1 MKPYLPLAALLL
13 VLPPRAAA
21 QGSLTPPPGA
31 PAPTMKTLAQVEPR
45 KEVNATNTP
54 GDATYQFIISSPGS
68 YYLGGNLTGVA
79 GKHGIRIGAVDVTLD
94 LKGFS
99 MTGTAGSL
107 SAIHTFGGGR
117 NLRVRDGIIREWGG
131 DGANCQFALYP
142 VYENLHFYI
151 NGADGFKAGGGAI
164 LRNCVSSYNG
174 GAGFNLGAVSSS
186 GGGISESAD
195 DAIVES
201 CFATGNG
208 GNGFQVRGGVFT
220 GCEARVNT
228 GHGLSATQ
236 PITISQFMA
245 NGNTGDGIVAGA
257 GSTLTGCTARDNT
270 GENGILAGEGSTLTN
285 CTASSNDV
293 EYGINVDDRCTLTNC
308 TSNLNTSDAAD
319 SRGIFT
325 AAQCTITQCTVD
337 GNLNTNATP
346 SNATGGGILAGA
358 SSTVQNCTVVGNKGD
373 GIQIS
378 SDSRVVG
385 NNCDSNGFGGGNA
398 AGIHSTG
405 SDNRI
410 EGNNVSDNIRGID
423 VDSSGTLIIKN
434 SAATNSINYEI
445 AANNVFGEIVNR
457 AGLLVA
463 AVSGSAAVSSAGTTD
478 PWANFSY

>member
-1 MKPYLPLAALLL
+1 MKLLLPLAALLL
-13 VLPPRAAA
+13 SLPPRAAA
-21 QGSLTPPPGA
+21 QGSLIPPPGV
-31 PAPTMKTLAQVEPR
+31 PAPTMKTLDQVEPR

-79 GKHGIRIGAVDVTLD
+79 GKHGIRIGAADVTLD

-99 MTGTAGSL
+99 LIGTAGSL
-107 SAIHTFGGGR
+107 SAIHTFGGGK
-117 NLRVRDGIIREWGG
+117 NLRLRDGIIREWGS
-131 DGANCQFALYP
+131 DGANCQFAQYP
-142 VYENLHFYI
+142 VYENLHFYK
-151 NGADGFKAGGGAI
+151 NGVDGFKPGGGSI
-164 LRNCVSSYNG
+164 IRNCVSSYNL
-174 GAGFNLGAVSSS
+174 GAGFTLGGVGSSD
-186 GGGISESAD
+186 GGVNETAD
-195 DAIVES
+195 DGIIES

-208 GNGFQVRGGVFT
+208 GDGFQVRGVVMT
-220 GCEARVNT
+220 GCEARLNT
-228 GHGLSATQ
+228 GYGLKATS
-236 PITISQFMA
+236 PSTVSQFMA
-245 NGNTGDGIVAGA
+245 IGNTGDGIFVAA

-270 GENGILAGEGSTLTN
+270 GANGILVGEGSTLTN

-293 EYGINVDDRCTLTNC
+293 EYGINADDRCTLTNC

-325 AAQCTITQCTVD
+325 AAQCTITQCTAD

-358 SSTVQNCTVVGNKGD
+358 SSTIQNCTVVGNKGD

-385 NNCDSNGFGGGNA
+385 NNCDSNGFSGGNA

-410 EGNNVSDNIRGID
+410 EGNNVSDNTRGID

-434 SAATNSINYEI
+434 SAATNAINYEI
-445 AANNVFGEIVNR
+445 AGNNVFGEIVNR
-457 AGLLVA
+457 TALLVA